1 MITMG
6 EMQISGVLTM
16 AMLSAMLMLCIPH
29 RSFRRSSFTHA
40 RWLMAA
46 GTGLIAVQFMLQY
59 TFGFRQMGV
68 TQAVLCNLLL
78 FTPATLLCSMAILC
92 MQRRG
97 KVSRK
102 EWAVVWS
109 VCFLTELILL
119 TTLLAD
125 GIPIEQESQAL
136 RMAEYTGGV
145 LYVLMQSYIF
155 AKQYEAYKQLKLI
168 VGEYFDRERN
178 DLFGWM
184 GLSMK
189 TMALLAFFVPF
200 VIFLNGK
207 PLVLFSVAYF
217 FSISYSTISLYSYG
231 ISEDIARVEEA
242 EDSEDEEE
250 LNVGNEEGIA
260 QQPEGEDSFTT
271 TSISGGGSPSDINPE
286 TIHRVERAVELWKA
300 SESYK
305 EHNLTLSVVARQMGV
320 TRKQLQEWLRSSEY
334 KNLAGLVTPL
344 RINEAKIVLKEH
356 NEWSVE
362 SVADHCGFSSR
373 EYFHRAFREY
383 TGMTP
388 AKYQQG
394 KS

>member
-1 MITMG
+1 MITIG

-29 RSFRRSSFTHA
+29 RSIRRSSFTHA

-46 GTGLIAVQFMLQY
+46 GTGLIAVQFMLQHI
-59 TFGFRQMGV
+59 FGFRHMGV

-92 MQRRG
+92 MQRHG
-97 KVSRK
+97 QVSRK
-102 EWAVVWS
+102 EWTTVWS
-109 VCFLTELILL
+109 ICALIELILL
-119 TTLLAD
+119 TTMLTD
-125 GIPIEQESQAL
+125 GVPIEQESQAL
-136 RMAEYTGGV
+136 RMAEYAGGV

-155 AKQYEAYKQLKLI
+155 VKQYKAYQKLELV
-168 VGEYFDRERN
+168 VGEYFDRKRN

-189 TMALLAFFVPF
+189 TMALLAFLVPF

-217 FSISYSTISLYSYG
+217 FCISYSTISLYSYG
-231 ISEDIARVEEA
+231 VSEDISRVEEA
-242 EDSEDEEE
+242 EDSEEDEE
-250 LNVGNEEGIA
+250 LSVSSEEESDQLTEEVIPPTA
-260 QQPEGEDSFTT
+260 TDISENDS
-271 TSISGGGSPSDINPE
+271 SSDIYSG
-286 TIHRVERAVELWKA
+286 IIQRVEKAVEKWKT

-305 EHNLTLSVVARQMGV
+305 EHNLTLSVVSRQMGV
-320 TRKQLQEWLRSSEY
+320 TRKQLQEWLRTSEY

-344 RINEAKIVLKEH
+344 RINEAKRVLKVH
-356 NEWSVE
+356 NEWSIE

-373 EYFHRAFREY
+373 EYFHRAFRDY

-394 KS
+394 ES

>member
-1 MITMG
+1 MITIG

-29 RSFRRSSFTHA
+29 RSIRRSSFTHA

-46 GTGLIAVQFMLQY
+46 GTGLIALQFMLQY
-59 TFGFRQMGV
+59 IFGFRQMGV

-92 MQRRG
+92 MQRHG

-102 EWAVVWS
+102 EWVT
-109 VCFLTELILL
+109 VCSICALTELILL
-119 TTLLAD
+119 TTMLTD
-125 GIPIEQESQAL
+125 GVPIEQESQAL
-136 RMAEYTGGV
+136 RMAEYAGGV

-155 AKQYEAYKQLKLI
+155 VKQYKAYQKLELV

-189 TMALLAFFVPF
+189 AMALLAFLVPF

-217 FSISYSTISLYSYG
+217 FCISYSTISLYSYG

-242 EDSEDEEE
+242 EDSEEDEE
-250 LNVGNEEGIA
+250 LSVSSEEVSDQLTEEVIPLTA
-260 QQPEGEDSFTT
+260 TDISENDS
-271 TSISGGGSPSDINPE
+271 SSDIYSG
-286 TIHRVERAVELWKA
+286 IIQRVENAVEQWTA

-320 TRKQLQEWLRSSEY
+320 TRKQLQEWLRTSEY

-344 RINEAKIVLKEH
+344 RINEAKRVLKVH
-356 NEWSVE
+356 NEWSIE

-373 EYFHRAFREY
+373 EYFHRAFRDY

-394 KS
+394 ES

>member
-1 MITMG
+1 MITIG
-6 EMQISGVLTM
+6 EMQIGGVLTM
-16 AMLSAMLMLCIPH
+16 TMLSAMLMLCVPH
-29 RSFRRSSFTHA
+29 RSIRRNSFTHA

-46 GTGLIAVQFMLQY
+46 GTGLIAVQFMLQHI
-59 TFGFRQMGV
+59 FGFRQMGV

-92 MQRRG
+92 MQRHG

-102 EWAVVWS
+102 EWTTVWS
-109 VCFLTELILL
+109 ICALTELILL
-119 TTLLAD
+119 TTMLTD
-125 GIPIEQESQAL
+125 GIPVEQESQAL
-136 RMAEYTGGV
+136 RMAEYAGGV

-155 AKQYEAYKQLKLI
+155 VKQYKAYKQLELV
-168 VGEYFDRERN
+168 VGEYFDRKRN

-189 TMALLAFFVPF
+189 TMALLAFLVPF

-217 FSISYSTISLYSYG
+217 FCISYSTISLYSYG
-231 ISEDIARVEEA
+231 ISEDITQVEEA
-242 EDSEDEEE
+242 ESSLPLTATDISETNPAPVTCAE
-250 LNVGNEEGIA
+250 
-260 QQPEGEDSFTT
+260 TT
-271 TSISGGGSPSDINPE
+271 QS
-286 TIHRVERAVELWKA
+286 VKKAVEKWEK

-320 TRKQLQEWLRSSEY
+320 TRKRLQEWLRASEY

-344 RINEAKIVLKEH
+344 RINEAKRVLKEH
-356 NEWSVE
+356 REWSME

-373 EYFHRAFREY
+373 EYFHRAFREN

-394 KS
+394 E

>member
-1 MITMG
+1 MITIG

-29 RSFRRSSFTHA
+29 RSIRRSSFTHA

-46 GTGLIAVQFMLQY
+46 GTGLIAVQFMLQHI
-59 TFGFRQMGV
+59 FGFRQMGV

-92 MQRRG
+92 MQRHG
-97 KVSRK
+97 QVSRK
-102 EWAVVWS
+102 EWTTVWS
-109 VCFLTELILL
+109 ICALIELILL
-119 TTLLAD
+119 TTMLTD
-125 GIPIEQESQAL
+125 GVPIEQESQAL
-136 RMAEYTGGV
+136 RMAEYAGGV

-155 AKQYEAYKQLKLI
+155 VKQYKAYQKLELV
-168 VGEYFDRERN
+168 VGEYFDRKRN

-189 TMALLAFFVPF
+189 TMALLAFLVPF

-217 FSISYSTISLYSYG
+217 FCISYSTISLYSYG
-231 ISEDIARVEEA
+231 VSEDISRVEEA
-242 EDSEDEEE
+242 EDSEEDEE
-250 LNVGNEEGIA
+250 LSVSSEEVSDQLTEEVIPPTA
-260 QQPEGEDSFTT
+260 TDISENDS
-271 TSISGGGSPSDINPE
+271 SSDIYSG
-286 TIHRVERAVELWKA
+286 IIQRVEKAVEKWKT

-305 EHNLTLSVVARQMGV
+305 EHNLTLSVVSRQMGV
-320 TRKQLQEWLRSSEY
+320 TRKQLQEWLRTSEY

-344 RINEAKIVLKEH
+344 RINEAKRVLKVH
-356 NEWSVE
+356 NEWSIE

-373 EYFHRAFREY
+373 EYFHRAFRDY

-394 KS
+394 ES

>member
-1 MITMG
+1 MITIG

-29 RSFRRSSFTHA
+29 RSIRRSSFTHA

-46 GTGLIAVQFMLQY
+46 GTGLIALQFMLQY
-59 TFGFRQMGV
+59 IFGFRQMGV

-92 MQRRG
+92 MQRHG

-102 EWAVVWS
+102 EWVT
-109 VCFLTELILL
+109 VCSICALTELILL
-119 TTLLAD
+119 TTMLTD
-125 GIPIEQESQAL
+125 GVPIEQESQAL
-136 RMAEYTGGV
+136 RMAEYAGGV

-155 AKQYEAYKQLKLI
+155 VKQYKAYQKLELV

-200 VIFLNGK
+200 IIFLNGK

-217 FSISYSTISLYSYG
+217 FCISYSTISLYSYG
-231 ISEDIARVEEA
+231 VSEDISRVEEA
-242 EDSEDEEE
+242 EKSEEDEE
-250 LNVGNEEGIA
+250 LYVRSKEESDR
-260 QQPEGEDSFTT
+260 QPEGESPLTA
-271 TSISGGGSPSDINPE
+271 TSISGSSSHGICIE
-286 TIHRVERAVELWKA
+286 TIQRVENAVEQWTA

-320 TRKQLQEWLRSSEY
+320 TRKQLQEWLRTSEY
-334 KNLAGLVTPL
+334 RNLAGLIAPL
-344 RINEAKIVLKEH
+344 RINEAKRVLKQH
-356 NEWSVE
+356 SEWSIE
-362 SVADHCGFSSR
+362 SIADHCGFSSR
-373 EYFHRAFREY
+373 EYFHRAFRDY

-394 KS
+394 ES